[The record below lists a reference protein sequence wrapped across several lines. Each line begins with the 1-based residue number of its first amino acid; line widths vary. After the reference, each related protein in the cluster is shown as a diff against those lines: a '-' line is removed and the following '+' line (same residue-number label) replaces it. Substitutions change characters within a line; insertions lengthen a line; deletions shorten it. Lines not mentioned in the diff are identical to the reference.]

1 MRARAREA
9 PARTGRAEER
19 AGVRARDREDG
30 RHHAVLDERARDDER
45 HRHPGAVAAL
55 SSSSCF
61 VGGGVQASATGP

>member
-19 AGVRARDREDG
+19 GAGVRARDREDG
-30 RHHAVLDERARDDER
+30 RHHAVLDERRAMTSDTGIQV
-45 HRHPGAVAAL
+45 PFAAL

-61 VGGGVQASATGP
+61 V